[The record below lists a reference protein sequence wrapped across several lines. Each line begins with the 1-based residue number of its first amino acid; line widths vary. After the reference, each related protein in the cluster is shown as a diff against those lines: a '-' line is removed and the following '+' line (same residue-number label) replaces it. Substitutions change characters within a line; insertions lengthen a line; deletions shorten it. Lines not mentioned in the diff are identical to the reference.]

1 MPKNTYNA
9 RALITSFTKITQ
21 SFNFGH
27 SRMKMHAR
35 ITWFN
40 NYFLRLRKNGTLSYC
55 QLDLSKDNTKVIS
68 CKCNEFQFRLYQI

>member
-35 ITWFN
+35 ITCFN
-40 NYFLRLRKNGTLSYC
+40 NYLLRSRKNEDLLSC
-55 QLDLSKDNTKVIS
+55 QLDLSKDMTI
-68 CKCNEFQFRLYQI
+68 KCNELQLRIYQI